1 MVVFQ
6 FNSKLRSIGSDR
18 PELAILKI
26 HNRHNLS
33 SHLELDILEK
43 NGFFACY
50 LSKLQTKNLPF
61 SKITS
66 LDD

>member
-6 FNSKLRSIGSDR
+6 FNFKLRSIELLGPDR

-33 SHLELDILEK
+33 SHLELEISE
-43 NGFFACY
+43 NGGYFACY

-61 SKITS
+61 FS
-66 LDD
+66 LND